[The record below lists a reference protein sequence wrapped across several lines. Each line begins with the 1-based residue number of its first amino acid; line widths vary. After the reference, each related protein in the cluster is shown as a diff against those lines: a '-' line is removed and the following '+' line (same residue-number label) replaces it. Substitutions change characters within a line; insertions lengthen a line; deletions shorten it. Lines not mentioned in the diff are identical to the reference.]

1 MLNPF
6 FNGRAI
12 YNWIKISYGIIWIL
26 DKGIITAVTD
36 LLAWVRTSYI
46 NGEGNDWWGLGSY

>member
-6 FNGRAI
+6 FNGTEI
-12 YNWIKISYGIIWIL
+12 YNWIKILGIIWIL

-36 LLAWVRTSYI
+36 LLA
-46 NGEGNDWWGLGSY
+46 